1 MNIKMNQSGF
11 FGNVANRGLKS
22 TAEKQERQAKCQSQ
36 VDFWEKKKEN
46 LKNMECST
54 VEDIAE
60 KLELYHSYED
70 SIAAAKQAYNNE
82 QMWHTMDEARE
93 RGEKI
98 AEAAKKNEPK
108 TEEERKEE
116 LKKEAMGEE
125 ASGGGLLDALDD
137 LSELVEETIEDIQE
151 AKLDQIEQT
160 GEVAQET
167 QPEQVEQAGEAAQE
181 AKLEQIEQTG
191 EALQEVSDTDAQTYV
206 TKEGNILKKQTDLSI
221 KHFDCKI

>member
-46 LKNMECST
+46 LKNMQCSS

-70 SIAAAKQAYNNE
+70 SIAAAKKAYNNE

-98 AEAAKKNEPK
+98 AEAAKKNAPK

-116 LKKEAMGEE
+116 LKKETMGEE
-125 ASGGGLLDALDD
+125 ASGEGLLDALGD
-137 LSELVEETIEDIQE
+137 LSELVEETIEDIQD
-151 AKLDQIEQT
+151 AKLEQAEQT
-160 GEVAQET
+160 V
-167 QPEQVEQAGEAAQE
+167 EAAQP
-181 AKLEQIEQTG
+181 EQIEQTG

-206 TKEGNILKKQTDLSI
+206 TKEGNILKKQSDSRI

>member
-1 MNIKMNQSGF
+1 
-11 FGNVANRGLKS
+11 
-22 TAEKQERQAKCQSQ
+22 
-36 VDFWEKKKEN
+36 
-46 LKNMECST
+46 
-54 VEDIAE
+54 
-60 KLELYHSYED
+60 
-70 SIAAAKQAYNNE
+70 
-82 QMWHTMDEARE
+82 MDEARE

-151 AKLDQIEQT
+151 AKL
-160 GEVAQET
+160 
-167 QPEQVEQAGEAAQE
+167 
-181 AKLEQIEQTG
+181 EQIEQTG